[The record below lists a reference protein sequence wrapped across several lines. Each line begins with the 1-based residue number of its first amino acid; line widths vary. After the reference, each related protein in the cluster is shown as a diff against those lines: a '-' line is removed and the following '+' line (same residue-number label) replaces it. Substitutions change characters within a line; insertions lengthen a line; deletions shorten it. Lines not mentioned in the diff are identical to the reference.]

1 MCARVKDYRKTMQ
14 AAGLMLMGAAMLSGC
29 SSQSE
34 IEPVVTPA
42 PVVVTEPEP
51 ISLVFACAPNAIHAA
66 TRMTGDVVQ
75 SGSTYRDITDFGFV
89 TLRTNES
96 GILAIPDS
104 QVDTPETPENK
115 TSARYYHFSYCD
127 MAQGVNQILV
137 YAKAKDVAKEG
148 DKVKKAYN
156 GSLTATIPQHVT
168 ALSDISFAPEPIYPD
183 VTDVPTVATALADAM
198 TAVVTSQWRASNHSV
213 LQNLL
218 GNFTNHGFNLPGS
231 AASVKSWLKA
241 LSDAA
246 QSYIDNESSLD
257 GSYKDILRAV
267 KTQAETAANAIT
279 INATSYP
286 RGLNLP
292 DGGAALRWVDVGGNE
307 GMKFVP
313 QLQTTTLDDINTVSR
328 FVYPP
333 ALYYFVNSGI
343 KTSNAKVTLDNYRGE
358 TSWADVLANHFTSG
372 TSINS
377 STKTVAIADPLQ
389 YAVARLSL
397 KVKANADADN
407 KLPYRQGDENK
418 IAIKA
423 VNEGVT
429 TNFFR
434 LTGVIVSGQ
443 RPVDYQF
450 KPASNLDSDMKFVYD
465 SQVDNDFYLT
475 TTDFNDANA
484 KVYNTLLL
492 QSCDGEDVNVILEF
506 EYTGT
511 QAFRCLNGYV
521 YPNTRFYLVGEVKL
535 PATAATTTIDHEKR
549 VFTQDYTTTIEMT
562 VTSLEKAYNV
572 LPSIL
577 AKNLEVGVQTTP
589 KWVAV
594 KPTGPVIMD

>member
-1 MCARVKDYRKTMQ
+1 MQ

-137 YAKAKDVAKEG
+137 YAKAKDVAQN
-148 DKVKKAYN
+148 DQAKKAYN

-183 VTDVPTVATALADAM
+183 VTVVPTEATALADAM

-218 GNFTNHGFNLPGS
+218 SNFTNHGFNLPGS

-246 QSYIDNESSLD
+246 QSYINESSLD

-279 INATSYP
+279 IGATSYP

-343 KTSNAKVTLDNYRGE
+343 RTSNTKVTLDNYRGE

-397 KVKANADADN
+397 KVKANGES
-407 KLPYRQGDENK
+407 LPYRQG
-418 IAIKA
+418 
-423 VNEGVT
+423 EGNIISINDGGS

-521 YPNTRFYLVGEVKL
+521 YPNTRFYLVGEVK
-535 PATAATTTIDHEKR
+535 ADQFKTETGDAASQGR

-577 AKNLEVGVQTTP
+577 AKNLEIGVQTTP

>member
-137 YAKAKDVAKEG
+137 YAKAKDVAQPT
-148 DKVKKAYN
+148 DQAKKAYN

-183 VTDVPTVATALADAM
+183 VTDVPTEATALADAM

-279 INATSYP
+279 IDATSYPYP

-343 KTSNAKVTLDNYRGE
+343 KTSNTKVTLDNYRGE

-397 KVKANADADN
+397 KVKANGES
-407 KLPYRQGDENK
+407 LPYRQG
-418 IAIKA
+418 
-423 VNEGVT
+423 EGNIISINDGGS

-521 YPNTRFYLVGEVKL
+521 YPNTRFYLVGEVK
-535 PATAATTTIDHEKR
+535 ADQFKTETGDAASQGR

-577 AKNLEVGVQTTP
+577 AKNLEIGVQTTP

>member
-1 MCARVKDYRKTMQ
+1 MQ

-137 YAKAKDVAKEG
+137 YAKAKDVAQP
-148 DKVKKAYN
+148 DDQAKKSYN

-168 ALSDISFAPEPIYPD
+168 ALSDISFAPEAIYPD

-279 INATSYP
+279 IDATSYP

-343 KTSNAKVTLDNYRGE
+343 KTSNTKREFSTYKDTDTWSSVLDTY
-358 TSWADVLANHFTSG
+358 FTDG
-372 TSINS
+372 QSINS

-397 KVKANADADN
+397 KVKANGES
-407 KLPYRQGDENK
+407 LPYRQG
-418 IAIKA
+418 
-423 VNEGVT
+423 EGNIISINDGGS

-577 AKNLEVGVQTTP
+577 AKNLEIGVQTTP

>member
-1 MCARVKDYRKTMQ
+1 MQ

-104 QVDTPETPENK
+104 QVDTPETTEDT

-137 YAKAKDVAKEG
+137 YAKAKDVAQP
-148 DKVKKAYN
+148 DDQAKKAYN

-246 QSYIDNESSLD
+246 QSYIESSLD

-279 INATSYP
+279 IGATSYP

-397 KVKANADADN
+397 KVKANGES
-407 KLPYRQGDENK
+407 LPYRQG
-418 IAIKA
+418 
-423 VNEGVT
+423 EGNIISINDGGS

-521 YPNTRFYLVGEVKL
+521 YPNTRFYLVGEVKADQFK
-535 PATAATTTIDHEKR
+535 PETGDAASQGR

-577 AKNLEVGVQTTP
+577 AKNLEIGVQTTP

>member
-104 QVDTPETPENK
+104 QVDTPETPEDK

-137 YAKAKDVAKEG
+137 YAKAKDVAQSN
-148 DKVKKAYN
+148 DQAKKAYN

-246 QSYIDNESSLD
+246 QSYIGNESSLD

-343 KTSNAKVTLDNYRGE
+343 RTSNTKVTLDNYRGE

-397 KVKANADADN
+397 KVKANGES
-407 KLPYRQGDENK
+407 LPYRQG
-418 IAIKA
+418 
-423 VNEGVT
+423 EGNIISINDGGS

-577 AKNLEVGVQTTP
+577 AKNLEIGVQTTP